1 MDVFY
6 AGSTSQPTCFFGSLV
21 TSVSS
26 QRQEGILVRYL
37 MHASNARIA
46 PHRHHQSQSL
56 PQPPP
61 PPTSVNS
68 LSWLSTVA
76 AACWT
81 RTFIHRGLQ
90 SNQCLRLYSTQ
101 LIQRAVALALIYIHS
116 SPMLQHSQCHYKY
129 QRQHYR
135 WAPLHPTRTRPVRPQ
150 CDCALEDYALH
161 CCSPSPELPQLPHRR
176 RLYYT
181 VTVYF
186 CYSLLSPRGSPL
198 PLCVRSLRVAV
209 CRHRGSECIS
219 CGLAR
224 FRAVNSRELS
234 VCDDIDGSAVEAHGC
249 TATRASSWRTRPSAM
264 MTSLLQQRSPYA
276 ITAAPTPACTQRD
289 WLLLLP
295 TSISYGAYDGLS

>member
-6 AGSTSQPTCFFGSLV
+6 TGSTSQPTCFFGSLA

-61 PPTSVNS
+61 PTSVNS
-68 LSWLSTVA
+68 SSWLSTVA

-90 SNQCLRLYSTQ
+90 SNQYLRLYSPQ

-135 WAPLHPTRTRPVRPQ
+135 WAPLH
-150 CDCALEDYALH
+150 
-161 CCSPSPELPQLPHRR
+161 
-176 RLYYT
+176 
-181 VTVYF
+181 
-186 CYSLLSPRGSPL
+186 SPL
-198 PLCVRSLRVAV
+198 EPV
-209 CRHRGSECIS
+209 
-219 CGLAR
+219 
-224 FRAVNSRELS
+224 LS
-234 VCDDIDGSAVEAHGC
+234 D
-249 TATRASSWRTRPSAM
+249 PSAIALSR
-264 MTSLLQQRSPYA
+264 TTLYIVALRLLNCRSYLTAVDSIIRLPFTFA
-276 ITAAPTPACTQRD
+276 ILYCPPADPPCHYVFARCV
-289 WLLLLP
+289 
-295 TSISYGAYDGLS
+295 

>member
-6 AGSTSQPTCFFGSLV
+6 AGSTSQPTCFFGSLA

-101 LIQRAVALALIYIHS
+101 LIQRAVALALIHTLVTNATA
-116 SPMLQHSQCHYKY
+116 PPLPLQVPTSTLPPGTS
-129 QRQHYR
+129 
-135 WAPLHPTRTRPVRPQ
+135 ALPTRTRPVRPQ

-224 FRAVNSRELS
+224 F
-234 VCDDIDGSAVEAHGC
+234 
-249 TATRASSWRTRPSAM
+249 
-264 MTSLLQQRSPYA
+264 
-276 ITAAPTPACTQRD
+276 
-289 WLLLLP
+289 
-295 TSISYGAYDGLS
+295 